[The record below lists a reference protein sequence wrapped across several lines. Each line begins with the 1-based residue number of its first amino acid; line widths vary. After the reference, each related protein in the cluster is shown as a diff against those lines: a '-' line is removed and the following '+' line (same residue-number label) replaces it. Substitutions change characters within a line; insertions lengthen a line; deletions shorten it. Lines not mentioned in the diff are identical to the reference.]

1 MDDKDFLA
9 TIDIKIAGLSS
20 SKRNVVDRLM
30 NGKWHAQEAQNAL
43 GDAIKQLSNTD
54 EEDRYT
60 SLLAIVEQ
68 VPSFIL
74 SVWERATKEIQTLD
88 NEHARWSEMK
98 QLYENFLENQ
108 KLKEENQQNLSEA
121 ISSGEINEPSTI
133 TGMRRSAGT
142 RPPVT
147 LKDFRNSNADS
158 LQKKTN
164 DADDSEG

>member
-9 TIDIKIAGLSS
+9 TIDAKIVELSS
-20 SKRNVVDRLM
+20 NKRNVIDRLM

-43 GDAIKQLSNTD
+43 RDAIKQVSD
-54 EEDRYT
+54 IAEEDRYA
-60 SLLAIVEQ
+60 SLLTVIEQ

-74 SVWERATKEIQTLD
+74 SVWEGATKEIQAL
-88 NEHARWSEMK
+88 ESGQARWSEMK

-121 ISSGEINEPSTI
+121 ISSGEINEPSTV
-133 TGMRRSAGT
+133 TGMRRPTGT